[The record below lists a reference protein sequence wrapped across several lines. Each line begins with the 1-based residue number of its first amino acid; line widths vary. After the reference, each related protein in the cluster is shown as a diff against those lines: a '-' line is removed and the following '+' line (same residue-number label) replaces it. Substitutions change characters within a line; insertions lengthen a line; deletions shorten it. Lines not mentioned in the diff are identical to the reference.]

1 MGGGGLSI
9 YVMEELVLS
18 NACQEPE
25 QSRKDTVGGGGE
37 ERERAREREMRG
49 RGQSLLLTHMY
60 RNTLTP
66 LPQYSHIH
74 AMGKQQKL

>member
-18 NACQEPE
+18 NACQESE

-37 ERERAREREMRG
+37 ERERAQERERNEG
-49 RGQSLLLTHMY
+49 EGAVTTI
-60 RNTLTP
+60 NTRTETR
-66 LPQYSHIH
+66 
-74 AMGKQQKL
+74 